1 MDGSLNQTSI
11 LIPGI
16 ANNNGVLV
24 HQIAGVLAF
33 PA

>member
-1 MDGSLNQTSI
+1 MDGSFNQTSI

-24 HQIAGVLAF
+24 HQ
-33 PA
+33 